1 MFSIY
6 VSVLLYASYGI
17 MFYGF
22 NTLWLKLWFKGLK
35 LMDLFGY
42 DTLGYIYIFKMFFNI
57 LCLVLVCTH
66 AYVAFVV
73 LYPCCFCKLL
83 GLFPCIC
90 RLLWFVPCLCSLY
103 ALFPCTSS

>member
-35 LMDLFGY
+35 LMDLFGC
-42 DTLGYIYIFKMFFNI
+42 DTLVYIYIFKIFFQYI
-57 LCLVLVCTH
+57 V
-66 AYVAFVV
+66 F
-73 LYPCCFCKLL
+73 
-83 GLFPCIC
+83 GI
-90 RLLWFVPCLCSLY
+90 FVPMLL
-103 ALFPCTSS
+103 L